1 MSADAIAEAEED
13 DGHIALVIFELAGTR
28 YAADL
33 SQVIRLDFYDSRC
46 SVGVPLGPP
55 RNGDKCLM
63 IDAQDGRD
71 WCLAIDTL
79 HGVQRV
85 PVEQLRRLPAVASGG
100 NISIGAWL
108 DGNQAVLLVDLAAMT
123 TR

>member
-1 MSADAIAEAEED
+1 VSADAIAEAEAD
-13 DGHIALVIFELAGTR
+13 DGHLSLVLFELAGTR

-33 SQVIRLDFYDSRC
+33 SQVIRLDFYDARC
-46 SVGVPLGPP
+46 SVGSPLGPP
-55 RNGDKCLM
+55 RSGNKCLM

-85 PVEQLRRLPAVASGG
+85 PVDQLRRLPAIAFGG
-100 NISIGAWL
+100 SIPIGAWL
-108 DGNQAVLLVDLAAMT
+108 DGNETVLLVDLVAMT